1 MKKIKIFMSLI
12 LVIGILA
19 TSCLSVSAFEPTD
32 VKDNVTLLEKLS
44 DFEFIYRYYGQ
55 EVPLEAPGYSEES
68 HQRVIDIIEEIESE
82 IDTYTTPE
90 EFQAASDKLDA
101 VEAGLCI
108 DDYYVK
114 ELLDYLKRDIDS
126 TGYYDE
132 ETMNHLVEVYNS
144 AQTAYD
150 SGNEEAIH
158 KAYMDLRNEFNTL
171 CLYNN
176 VAGDVNNDG
185 TFNIKDV
192 TIMQEVIAKYT
203 TLTTS
208 QNFITG
214 MCHFSSISDVT
225 DWQMELVRYNNNKS
239 KSVDFNY
246 SETLKC
252 ITLTPDMRNFG
263 EIENASPNKL
273 YDNEFYVWWM

>member
-1 MKKIKIFMSLI
+1 MKKFKIFMSLI

-19 TSCLSVSAFEPTD
+19 ISCMSVSAFEPTD
-32 VKDNVTLLEKLS
+32 VKDKLALS
-44 DFEFIYRYYGQ
+44 DKVDSFERVYRYYNHIITGFF
-55 EVPLEAPGYSEES
+55 PRHSEES
-68 HQRVIDIIEEIESE
+68 EQRIVDVIDGIRAE

-90 EFQAASDKLDA
+90 EFQSASDKIDE
-101 VEAGLCI
+101 VEAGLCV
-108 DDYYVK
+108 DDRYVK

-132 ETMNHLVEVYNS
+132 ETMKHLVEVYNS

-158 KAYMDLRNEFNTL
+158 KSYMDLMNEFNTL

-208 QNFITG
+208 QNFVAD

-239 KSVDFNY
+239 RVVNFNY
-246 SETLKC
+246 NETLNGTK
-252 ITLTPDMRNFG
+252 LTPDMRNYS
-263 EIENASPNKL
+263 EIGNATPNKL
-273 YDNEFYVWWM
+273 YDNEFYVTWM

>member
-1 MKKIKIFMSLI
+1 MKKFKVFVSLI
-12 LVIGILA
+12 LVMGVLA
-19 TSCLSVSAFEPTD
+19 ISCLSVSAFEPTD
-32 VKDNVTLLEKLS
+32 VKDSATLSEKLS
-44 DFEFIYRYYGQ
+44 SFEFIYRYYGQ
-55 EVPLEAPGYSEES
+55 EVPLEAPFYSEES
-68 HQRVIDIIEEIESE
+68 HQRIVDIIEEIEAE

-90 EFQAASDKLDA
+90 EFQAASDRIDE

-108 DDYYVK
+108 DDYSVK
-114 ELLDYLKRDIDS
+114 ELLDYLKTDIDS

-144 AQTAYD
+144 AQSAYD
-150 SGNEEAIH
+150 SGDEEAIH

-185 TFNIKDV
+185 IFNIKDV

-208 QNFITG
+208 QKFNSLMCYDAPITY
-214 MCHFSSISDVT
+214 VT
-225 DWQMELVRYNNNKS
+225 NWQMELAKYNNNSS
-239 KSVDFNY
+239 KWVNKNY
-246 SETLKC
+246 DLVLSHEP
-252 ITLTPDMRNFG
+252 LTIDMRVYYL
-263 EIENASPNKL
+263 IEENSENWL
-273 YDNEFYVWWM
+273 YSQDFYGCFH